1 MKRKQIPLGFTIF
14 AMILLILDSSHA
26 GRYAAEGIDL
36 CLRSVIPALFPFLIL
51 SIYLTGNLAGSTGLG
66 SVLICGFLGGY
77 PTGAQSAAELWR
89 TCRISREY
97 ANRLLLFCSQA
108 GPAFIFGMLAAQF
121 PGFSYLWKLWAVQ
134 ILSAISVST
143 YVPLNRDHNSVSPAF
158 APLSLPSAM
167 QRALRAMASVCG
179 WVVSFRVLMGYL
191 ARVPLQDETKVLF
204 SGLIELTNGC
214 MSLHTVED
222 VSLRFILA
230 ALMLNFG
237 GVCVVFQTA
246 SAINGLDIRYYL
258 LGKVLQTGFSLLF
271 SLCFLGYFPA
281 LIPIFSAFLIFQR
294 RNLAKRGSI
303 PAPVGV

>member
-1 MKRKQIPLGFTIF
+1 MKRKQIPLGFAIF
-14 AMILLILDSSHA
+14 AMVLLILDSAHA

-51 SIYLTGNLAGSTGLG
+51 SIYLTGNLSGSRGLS

-89 TCRISREY
+89 TGRISREY

-121 PGFSYLWKLWAVQ
+121 PHLIYSWKLWAVQ

-143 YVPLNRDHNSVSPAF
+143 CIPLNRDHNSASQTI

-167 QRALRAMASVCG
+167 QKALRAMASVCG
-179 WVVSFRVLMGYL
+179 WVIIFRILLGHL
-191 ARVPLQDETKVLF
+191 ARVPLQEEIKVLL
-204 SGLIELTNGC
+204 SGFMELTNGC
-214 MSLHTVED
+214 MRLNAVED
-222 VSLRFILA
+222 VSLRFIFA

-237 GVCVVFQTA
+237 GICVVSQTA
-246 SAINGLDIRYYL
+246 SAITGLDIRYYL

-271 SLCFLGYFPA
+271 SLCFLGYFIA
-281 LIPIFSAFLIFQR
+281 LIPIFTVFLMFQG

-303 PAPVGV
+303 PSPVGV